1 MVRSARPRRGLL
13 GAGAT
18 MLALG
23 CFGGVALAGHL
34 GRITPV
40 TSSHAG
46 ATRLAR
52 AMMANP
58 HLLLSGRFVAIP
70 PDHHPNAVSTARL
83 AGFPRHGM
91 QYAILTNG
99 CATLADQHK
108 GAGLP
113 GCRDN
118 GSKARGARDTT
129 ILRVTVHAP
138 KGATCLSFRFRF
150 LSQEYP
156 MFVGSPYNDAFIA
169 ELDRSTWTTGPRGD
183 RSNPH
188 INAPGDFAKDSK
200 GGVVSINSA
209 GPVVMSKA
217 NARGTA
223 YGGATNILRAST
235 PITPG
240 IHSLFLSIF
249 DQDDRQYDSAAFID
263 QLTIDHRSPCK
274 SGLATTR

>member
-1 MVRSARPRRGLL
+1 MAGSTGRRRLL
-13 GAGAT
+13 AGAGAAF
-18 MLALG
+18 LIVG
-23 CFGGVALAGHL
+23 CFCGVALAGQK
-34 GRITPV
+34 GKIMPV
-40 TSSHAG
+40 KSSHAG
-46 ATRLAR
+46 ATLLAR
-52 AMMANP
+52 SMMANQ

-70 PDHHPNAVSTARL
+70 PDHHPDAVSTEPL
-83 AGFPRHGM
+83 AGFPRHGT

-129 ILRVTVHAP
+129 ILRVTVRAP
-138 KGATCLSFRFRF
+138 KGASCLSFRFRF

-156 MFVGSPYNDAFIA
+156 MFVGSDYNDAFIA

-188 INAPGDFAKDSK
+188 INAPDDFAKDSK

-217 NARGTA
+217 NAAGTA
-223 YGGATNILRAST
+223 YGGATNVLRAST
-235 PITPG
+235 PIKPG

-249 DQDDRQYDSAAFID
+249 DQGDRQYDSAVFVD
-263 QLTIDHRSPCK
+263 QLTINHRSPCK
-274 SGLATTR
+274 SELAATK